1 MKGYRT
7 LAVNAGM
14 AGGAAILHYL
24 AGVDLNQYVGPT
36 GALIGAGVINLALRF
51 LTTTPVGQK

>member
-7 LAVNAGM
+7 LVVNGALAAV
-14 AGGAAILHYL
+14 AAILHYIV
-24 AGVDLNQYVGPT
+24 GVDLSSIDPAIATIIVA
-36 GALIGAGVINLALRF
+36 GANFALRF